1 MPLIHIITIPMVL
14 GLGFLIGW
22 VVASQQSIA
31 VRKELDALLAE
42 QEATAAKQR
51 LDSIRNT

>member
-31 VRKELDALLAE
+31 VRKELDSMRAA
-42 QEATAAKQR
+42 QDAIAAKAR
-51 LDSIRNT
+51 LSTLDR